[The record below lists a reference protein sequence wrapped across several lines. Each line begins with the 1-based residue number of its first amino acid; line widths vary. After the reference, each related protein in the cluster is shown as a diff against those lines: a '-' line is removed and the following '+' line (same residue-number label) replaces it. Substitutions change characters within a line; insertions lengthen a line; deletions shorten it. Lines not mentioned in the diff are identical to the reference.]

1 MKLPKLSA
9 KLVIALAAVLGLGA
23 GAGAVYVTFGG
34 SDNEAAPDQRAIADA
49 QCMAKNQMAG
59 GGGGGGGH
67 GTASDAPAP
76 KPVTL
81 MSLVAE
87 AAHGEVA
94 GMLPPGRPQSV
105 ADLAFNGP
113 DGKPTNIGAL
123 AGKVALVN
131 LWATWCAPCRAEMP
145 ALDQLQKEM
154 GGADFEVVAVNVE
167 GGDDTKPKK
176 FLEDTKVHNLGFY
189 RDSTLGMFNE
199 MKKRNL
205 AFGLP
210 VTMLVDRDGC
220 LLAHMNGPAEWASP
234 DAKHLIEVALA
245 GLPAPKP
252 EGEEEEHHEEPAA
265 EHEGEGEHAAE
276 PSAHGGEAEH
286 APEAA
291 HGDADAHATSS
302 TKKAEH

>member
-9 KLVIALAAVLGLGA
+9 KMVIALAAVLGLAA

-34 SDNEAAPDQRAIADA
+34 SDNPEPQPDPRAIADA
-49 QCMAKNQMAG
+49 QCAAKNQMASAS
-59 GGGGGGGH
+59 GGGGGH
-67 GTASDAPAP
+67 GTASDAPEP

-87 AAHGEVA
+87 AAKGEVA

-105 ADLAFNGP
+105 ADLAFDGP
-113 DGKPTNIGAL
+113 DGKPTSLDAFTGRI
-123 AGKVALVN
+123 ALVN

-145 ALDQLQKEM
+145 ALDALQKEM
-154 GGADFEVVAVNVE
+154 GGVDFEVVAVNVE
-167 GGDDTKPKK
+167 GGDDVKPKK

-189 RDSTLGMFNE
+189 RDDTLGMFNE

-220 LLAHMNGPAEWASP
+220 LLAHMNGPAEWASA
-234 DAKHLIEVALA
+234 DAKHMIEVALA

-252 EGEEEEHHEEPAA
+252 EGEEEHHEEPAA
-265 EHEGEGEHAAE
+265 EHAPEG
-276 PSAHGGEAEH
+276 AHEAGG
-286 APEAA
+286 EAA
-291 HGDADAHATSS
+291 HGEAEAHETAS

>member
-9 KLVIALAAVLGLGA
+9 KMIVALAAVAGVAA
-23 GAGAVYVTFGG
+23 GAAAVYVTFGG
-34 SDNEAAPDQRAIADA
+34 SDNPGPDARALADA
-49 QCMAKNQMAG
+49 QCVAKNQMAAAS
-59 GGGGGGGH
+59 GGGH
-67 GTASDAPAP
+67 TASDAPAP

-105 ADLAFNGP
+105 ADLGFKGA
-113 DGKPTNIGAL
+113 DGQPLTLGDF
-123 AGKVALVN
+123 AGKITLVN

-145 ALDQLQKEM
+145 ALDALQRAK

-176 FLEDTKVHNLGFY
+176 FLGETGVADLGYY
-189 RDSTLGMFNE
+189 RDNTLGMFNE

-210 VTMLVDRDGC
+210 VTLLVDREGC
-220 LLAHMNGPAEWASP
+220 LLANMNGPAEWASP
-234 DAKHLIEVALA
+234 DAFRMIDVAIA

-252 EGEEEEHHEEPAA
+252 EGEEPQPHQ
-265 EHEGEGEHAAE
+265 
-276 PSAHGGEAEH
+276 
-286 APEAA
+286 PEAT
-291 HGDADAHATSS
+291 GS
-302 TKKAEH
+302 TGKAEH